1 MLIINGKMMLNVD
14 RQVIMPGE
22 KKEIT
27 DKTAEKLIRAGFVEK
42 ATKSQS
48 EKAVMAEAKEK
59 TVEDIKK
66 ILKRKGLPVYG
77 TKAELLKRLEGE

>member
-22 KKEIT
+22 KKDVS
-27 DKTAEKLIRAGFVEK
+27 DKIAEKLIKVGLVEK
-42 ATKSQS
+42 ATKGPP
-48 EKAVMAEAKEK
+48 EKAVMPEAKEK

-77 TKAELLKRLEGE
+77 KKAELLKRLEGE